1 MNPYADFVM
10 QVDHH
15 MGNLFKALKSAGVD
29 DNTLVFFTS
38 DNGCSRGK
46 F

>member
-15 MGNLFKALKSAGVD
+15 KGDLFKALKSAGVD
-29 DNTLVFFTS
+29 DISVFFTS
-38 DNGCSRGK
+38 DNGCLGG
-46 F
+46 